1 MLCKTMAFSLIAAI
15 GLSSS
20 AMAASL
26 SLSSI
31 DGVWENAGAGVSGQ
45 GTSEIRWGDPYYDES
60 GDPSG
65 YDFEAAGDL
74 TVEDGTMFTLG
85 TFTHLNFPIDQPVL
99 ETVDLSLS
107 FMIDGVAS
115 AISTVVSFAHW
126 ETPNWSS
133 VCANGESKSVGVNA
147 NGCAD
152 QVTAT
157 LNEGNSETFQ
167 IEGVTYALDISGF
180 LHGGDLLSDFWTRE
194 DATNEALLIG
204 SIRAIPSEV
213 PLPASGLLLLGGL
226 AGMAMA
232 RRRQK

>member
-26 SLSSI
+26 SISSI
-31 DGVWENAGAGVSGQ
+31 DGVWENATTGVTGQ
-45 GTSEIRWGDPYYDES
+45 GTSEIRWGNPYYKS

-65 YDFEAAGDL
+65 YDFDAAGDL
-74 TVEDGTMFTLG
+74 TVEDGAEFALG
-85 TFTHLNFPIDQPVL
+85 TFTHLNFPIDKPVL
-99 ETVDLSLS
+99 ESVDLSLS
-107 FMIDGVAS
+107 FMIDGVAN

-126 ETPNWSS
+126 ETANWHN
-133 VCANGESKSVGVNA
+133 VCANDGDKGVGVNA

-152 QVTAT
+152 QVTAM
-157 LNEGNSETFQ
+157 LNESNSETFQ
-167 IEGVTYALDISGF
+167 IEGVTYALEISGF
-180 LHGGDLLSDFWTRE
+180 MHGGDLMSDFWTRE
-194 DATNEALLIG
+194 NAENEALLIG
-204 SIRAIPSEV
+204 SFRALPSEV

>member
-31 DGVWENAGAGVSGQ
+31 DGVWENATSGVTGQ
-45 GTSEIRWGDPYYDES
+45 GTSEIRWGNPYYKS

-65 YDFEAAGDL
+65 YDFDSAGDL
-74 TVEDGTMFTLG
+74 TVEDGTEFALG
-85 TFTHLNFPIDQPVL
+85 TFTHLNFPIDKPVL
-99 ETVDLSLS
+99 ESVDLSLS
-107 FMIDGVAS
+107 FMVEGVVN

-126 ETPNWSS
+126 ETANWHR
-133 VCANGESKSVGVNA
+133 VCADGGRKGVGVNA

-167 IEGVTYALDISGF
+167 IEGVTYALEISGF
-180 LHGGDLLSDFWTRE
+180 MHGGDLMSDFWTRE
-194 DATNEALLIG
+194 NAENEALLIG
-204 SIRAIPSEV
+204 SFRAVPSEV

-226 AGMAMA
+226 AGMAMV